1 MDEMGKNIENSLAN
15 KKTSNQFLR
24 EREEMER
31 RISKVF
37 LESVIRN
44 AVIYT
49 EHAMRK
55 TVTAIDVVYA
65 TGGGGGG

>member
-37 LESVIRN
+37 LKSSDRRRISENQDGS
-44 AVIYT
+44 
-49 EHAMRK
+49 
-55 TVTAIDVVYA
+55 
-65 TGGGGGG
+65 GC